1 MRSAA
6 FGRRS
11 GGPLSLGGFGPIH
24 REKGKPPAPPRHFA
38 ILRIRLPRR
47 MHRLETAFF
56 DEAHKR
62 ICRRNAPHSGGSVL
76 VPPPLPVRR
85 ERGECWFSYGDTRL
99 PRRKHRLKTVAFSA
113 KPTSES
119 VSATRRTAAA
129 RCWFRLPCRFAG
141 RGENAGFLMV
151 APGFCGD
158 STRKKA
164 ARRIVPISETGQ
176 FPKYMP
182 NAAIQAAAR
191 QRLRFYSRPLAE
203 PLPQS
208 LRRWPW
214 GTCNSRP
221 FRRPDRPPIHPGTT
235 IKANS
240 EALYRLP
247 FLLL

>member
-113 KPTSES
+113 KPMSES
-119 VSATRRTAAA
+119 VGNAPHSGGSVLVPPPLPVRRRGGNGWFSYGDARLPRKQHAKESRAADCSYFGNGTVPEIYAERRHTGGNASTAAGFTA
-129 RCWFRLPCRFAG
+129 ALLQSHFRSP
-141 RGENAGFLMV
+141 
-151 APGFCGD
+151 
-158 STRKKA
+158 
-164 ARRIVPISETGQ
+164 
-176 FPKYMP
+176 
-182 NAAIQAAAR
+182 
-191 QRLRFYSRPLAE
+191 
-203 PLPQS
+203 
-208 LRRWPW
+208 
-214 GTCNSRP
+214 
-221 FRRPDRPPIHPGTT
+221 
-235 IKANS
+235 
-240 EALYRLP
+240 
-247 FLLL
+247 